1 VSLLKS
7 GIEISKRKLIFI
19 VYAFFYIFVFYNI
32 LALLA
37 NHYGLIATAT
47 LNFEVCI
54 AILVSSFFVK
64 KINDIIFC
72 YISPFI
78 TAIVSIFIFITNGLF
93 QLIFIFSIAPLFSVE
108 LLIFFNYFQQITVS
122 TERARIAEVVA
133 LAVLPC
139 IFILSLVP
147 PSNVNA
153 PYFILFIAMLSL
165 GLFLLVFFKTKV
177 NNVESKKE
185 VQNYFEKKVVF
196 LYLVPWLLFSI
207 INVTLAKN
215 NSTLI
220 FEQTSASFYVF
231 LSVLQVIGVC
241 FGAIIAGFVADFFGR
256 RITLAVTLSLYGT
269 SSALGGIFTN
279 PQVFSAVFFI
289 NGMSW
294 GILFVMYIFVVWGDL
309 ANKDNC
315 AKMYSLGLI
324 TYFLSLGI
332 GVFIPQAFLPIG
344 TSSLLTCLI
353 AFLSIFPIFM
363 VPEIASTDFMERIRL
378 KRHINTIKKLKNQ
391 G

>member
-1 VSLLKS
+1 MSLLKS
-7 GIEISKRKLIFI
+7 GIEISKRKFIFI
-19 VYAFFYIFVFYNI
+19 VYSFFFIFIFYYI
-32 LALLA
+32 LSLLV
-37 NHYGLIATAT
+37 NLHGLIATAA
-47 LNFEVCI
+47 LNFEICI
-54 AILVSSFFVK
+54 AIFASSFFVK
-64 KINDIIFC
+64 KINGIIFC
-72 YISPFI
+72 YITALI
-78 TAIVSIFIFITNGLF
+78 TVIVSIFIFITNGLF
-93 QLIFIFSIAPLFSVE
+93 QLIFIFSIAPLFSVG

-122 TERARIAEVVA
+122 TERGRVAEVVA

-139 IFILSLVP
+139 FFILSLVP

-165 GLFLLVFFKTKV
+165 GLFFFVLFRAKV

-196 LYLVPWLLFSI
+196 LYLIPWLLFSI
-207 INVTLAKN
+207 INVTLAKS
-215 NSTLI
+215 NSIHI

-231 LSVLQVIGVC
+231 LVALQVIGVC

-256 RITLAVTLSLYGT
+256 RIALAATLSLYGT
-269 SSALGGIFTN
+269 SSALGGIFAN
-279 PQVFSAVFFI
+279 PQVFSVLYFI

-332 GVFIPQAFLPIG
+332 GAFIPQAFLPIG

-353 AFLSIFPIFM
+353 AFLSILPIFM
-363 VPEIASTDFMERIRL
+363 VS
-378 KRHINTIKKLKNQ
+378 
-391 G
+391 